1 MLHFASPSVSAYK
14 TFLMNSFHSLLIKP
28 EIKGAL
34 NNLIPDGFTAIT
46 PMFHKYSDFYLKKTA
61 RENVA
66 PIISAIS
73 KLNTPKVSL
82 VFKLAYICMHFLT
95 HVLISVE
102 P

>member
-46 PMFHKYSDFYLKKTA
+46 PMFHKYSDFYLKT
-61 RENVA
+61 RNVA
-66 PIISAIS
+66 PIISAVS

-95 HVLISVE
+95 HVLISVD